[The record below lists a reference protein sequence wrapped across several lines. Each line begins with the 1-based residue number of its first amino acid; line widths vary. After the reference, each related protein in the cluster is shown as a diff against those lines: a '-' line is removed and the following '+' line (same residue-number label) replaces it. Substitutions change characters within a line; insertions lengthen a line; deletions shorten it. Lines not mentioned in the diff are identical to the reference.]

1 MIHHDNAQPQRR
13 LVSPRPRAPLL
24 QSLVHRHDQI
34 RYMDKAGNIIF
45 VDKMADV
52 PDQYKEQVIRPTP
65 TPVLTKKDI
74 NDIKKQQ
81 REQEAEIKRKELDRE
96 KAKKKHDQ
104 EQARA
109 REKQEKELKKS
120 DPTRQLEKVG
130 RR

>member
-1 MIHHDNAQPQRR
+1 MN
-13 LVSPRPRAPLL
+13 RAKITIGGFFTVLL
-24 QSLVHRHDQI
+24 ITTFVYADQI

-52 PDQYKEQVIRPTP
+52 PAQYKNQVIRPTP

-74 NDIKKQQ
+74 NDLKKQQ
-81 REQEAEIKRKELDRE
+81 REQEAEIKRKELERE
-96 KAKKKHDQ
+96 KAKKKHEQ
-104 EQARA
+104 EQAKA

>member
-1 MIHHDNAQPQRR
+1 MNKAKILIGGFFTA
-13 LVSPRPRAPLL
+13 LLLTTFVSA
-24 QSLVHRHDQI
+24 DQI